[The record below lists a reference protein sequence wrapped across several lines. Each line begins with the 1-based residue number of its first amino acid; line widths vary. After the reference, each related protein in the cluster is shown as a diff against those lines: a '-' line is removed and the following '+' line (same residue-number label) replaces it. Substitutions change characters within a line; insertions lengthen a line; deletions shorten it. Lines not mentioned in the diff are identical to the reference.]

1 MKKIMIACL
10 AVSLCISSTYA
21 QIGIFDQRADV
32 GDLTLGPGQAAF
44 DNGTYTIDGL
54 GSTIGRRS
62 LHDEFNFVYTEI
74 SGSFSIQGD
83 VFPLFND
90 GEGGFMI
97 RQSLDTDSPHVSYL
111 RSANTTGGTNADFG
125 TVFPHFRSIKG
136 GGTIVDGDVGVG
148 GFDDS
153 NTGAIRIDRIG
164 NSFYLYTTNA
174 AGEWQLNQT
183 EVIPMEDPVLVGLAA
198 TANGADA
205 LGEFEITD
213 VELIEYPLYVSR
225 DLPTDDIQPNSS
237 LSGITVT
244 ASARSG
250 QTVDAVVT
258 EVPPVDGVASNVSST
273 AGTATLNADGS
284 ITWNLSG
291 HSGDAT
297 LSYDLA
303 LGPRASATWQGVF
316 DDGANAG
323 NYIGGETILPKNP
336 VLTPRDTAVDLDA
349 DGITLIQVEEFHL
362 FNPDDAEDFGMHV
375 DPRTNSGIHIIDVGG
390 GSSQI
395 LEVEINV
402 PVSGTWWFFGQ
413 VRGED
418 GNSDSW
424 HFEIDLPP
432 AGDNSTRW
440 NIPGNR
446 QISRDWVEQEDPSN
460 DPRPFEIDAGQHF
473 ILLANREDSASIDW
487 IAATMDPNINI
498 DQFDDITG
506 TAPVPPEPLAFT
518 NINVANPTPKAMVN
532 GEGFCEAEDGYL
544 VVTPADGTPHFS
556 VFDDPI
562 ASSGQYFETTL
573 QVSTSS
579 YDPENR
585 VDYYFDVTEAGT
597 YRIIANTRTPSGSD
611 DSFWVGMDNEVL
623 NVAGIDDAFGGS
635 GNQDNSFHSSF
646 VSSNNIPDMSWD
658 LDVGVHVV
666 NFYGREDGTQMDWLI
681 LTNDLSQDAT
691 VKEPPTGT
699 SVDTYML
706 Y

>member
-1 MKKIMIACL
+1 MKRILFAVFI
-10 AVSLCISSTYA
+10 VSLCVSSTFA

-44 DNGTYTIDGL
+44 DNGSYTIDGL

-62 LHDEFNFVYTEI
+62 FSDEFNFVYTEM

-97 RQSLDTDSPHVSYL
+97 RQSLDTDSQHVSYL

-153 NTGAIRIDRIG
+153 NTGSIRIDRIG

-198 TANGADA
+198 TANGAEA

-250 QTVDAVVT
+250 QTVDAIVT
-258 EVPPVDGVASNVSST
+258 EVPPADGVASNISSS

-323 NYIGGETILPKNP
+323 NYIGGETILPKTP
-336 VLTPRDTAVDLDA
+336 VLTPRETAVDLDA
-349 DGITLIQVEEFHL
+349 DGVTLIQVEEFHL
-362 FNPDDAEDFGMHV
+362 FNPDDEDAFGMHV
-375 DPRTNSGIHIIDVGG
+375 DPRTNSGVHIIDVGG

-432 AGDNSTRW
+432 LGDNSTRW

-487 IAATMDPNINI
+487 IAATMDPNIDIN
-498 DQFDDITG
+498 QFDDITG
-506 TAPVPPEPLAFT
+506 SVPQSIEFASINNPNPPVKP
-518 NINVANPTPKAMVN
+518 MVN
-532 GEGFCEAEDGYL
+532 GEVFFEAEEGNL
-544 VVTPADGTPHFS
+544 IVTPADGTHAFVIFEETGTS
-556 VFDDPI
+556 N
-562 ASSGQYFETTL
+562 GQYVNANTNPTSNITYDNRLDYTFE
-573 QVSTSS
+573 V
-579 YDPENR
+579 
-585 VDYYFDVTEAGT
+585 FEAGT
-597 YRIIANTRTPSGSD
+597 YRVIANTRTPTGSD
-611 DSFWVGMDNEVL
+611 DSFWVEFDGAEIPGTL
-623 NVAGIDDAFGGS
+623 TIDDAFGGS
-635 GNQDNSFHSSF
+635 GIQDNAFHSSW
-646 VSSNNIPDMSWD
+646 VSSNNIPDWSWE
-658 LDVGVHVV
+658 LDAGVHTF
-666 NFYGREDGTQMDWLI
+666 NIMTREDGTQIDWLI
-681 LTNDLSQDAT
+681 ITNDLDQDAT
-691 VKEPPTGT
+691 VRTPDGGT
-699 SVDTYML
+699 AVDTYML